1 MPCLVNAT
9 SLVVYRQVG
18 LNTSDC
24 PRVLTGF
31 GSLAGLRFN
40 ENQAG
45 YIVGRDLPLLEQSS
59 VAQYF
64 LRLGHERGQV
74 SLFIGAAERVFGPI
88 PRDLRP
94 KIEAASPDHLV
105 KWMSNIRT
113 ASSWSDLI
121 SD

>member
-1 MPCLVNAT
+1 MYAKHARLHPSCN
-9 SLVVYRQVG
+9 SNQI
-18 LNTSDC
+18 
-24 PRVLTGF
+24 
-31 GSLAGLRFN
+31 LAGLRFN

-64 LRLGHERGQV
+64 LRRGHEAGQV
-74 SLFIGAAERVFGPI
+74 NLFIAGAERIFGPI

-94 KIEAASPDHLV
+94 RIESAPLDLLV
-105 KWMSNIRT
+105 QWMSNIRT
-113 ASSWSDLI
+113 ASSWSELI